1 VSLSKGEL
9 YTIITNKTTDKKNK
23 KSLVAII
30 NGTDAKTIQSTLEK
44 INIEARGIV
53 KEVSMDMARNMALA
67 AKESFPNAKHAIDR
81 FHVVKLVIDALQ
93 HVRVK
98 YRWEAIEQ
106 ENQLIKDAKEKG
118 IKYIPEVFSNGD
130 TLKELL
136 ARSRY
141 LLYKKEDEWTINQQK
156 RSQLLFGK
164 FPLLKKLYDL
174 TLCFRSIYTC
184 KTKQEAINQF
194 NDWGKKIEE
203 LNVMEF
209 KSCVNSLEYY
219 IDNIMNYFDNKST
232 NAYAE
237 SFNSKIKRFRLN
249 SKGVVDVRFF
259 LFRIQ
264 NLFA

>member
-1 VSLSKGEL
+1 
-9 YTIITNKTTDKKNK
+9 
-23 KSLVAII
+23 LVAII
-30 NGTDAKTIQSTLEK
+30 NGTDAKTIQRTLEK

-67 AKESFPNAKHAIDR
+67 AKESFPNAKHSIDR
-81 FHVVKLVIDALQ
+81 FHVIKLVIDALQ

-106 ENQLIKDAKEKG
+106 ENKLIKDAKEKG
-118 IKYIPEVFSNGD
+118 TKYTPEVLHNGD

-141 LLYKKEDEWTINQQK
+141 LLYKNEDDWTINQQK
-156 RSQLLFGK
+156 RSKLLFEK
-164 FPLLKKLYDL
+164 FPLLKKLYHL
-174 TLCFRSIYTC
+174 TLYFRSIYTC
-184 KTKQEAINQF
+184 KTKEEAINQF
-194 NDWGKKIEE
+194 NDWKKKIVEI
-203 LNVMEF
+203 NVMEF

-237 SFNSKIKRFRLN
+237 SFNSKIKQFRLN